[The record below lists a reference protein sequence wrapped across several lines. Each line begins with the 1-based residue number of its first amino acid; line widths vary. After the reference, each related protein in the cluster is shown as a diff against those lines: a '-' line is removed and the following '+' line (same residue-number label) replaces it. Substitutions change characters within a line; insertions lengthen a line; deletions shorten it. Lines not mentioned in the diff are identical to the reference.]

1 MEFRGVIP
9 AVTTPFTDDL
19 ALDLP
24 GLTSNTE
31 RLAHS
36 GIEAVV
42 VCGTMGEANALS
54 DDERAE
60 VIQTALGAIGGVAVG
75 ISSTTTSAS
84 VAFARQAAEL
94 GAHGVMCLPPVTYDL
109 DDDEALAFFEAV
121 GAASALP
128 LMVYNNPA
136 AARVDMSAALIAR
149 ICDEVPTASAVKEC
163 SEDVRRIAAVIAA
176 TEGRAD
182 VLVGGDDWAL
192 EGYSA
197 GAVGWVSGVA
207 NVAPAECIELESH
220 AMHGRLEE
228 ARALNQ
234 RLLPLS
240 RLDMDPKLVQLFKLA
255 QDRVGMK
262 GGPSRPPRL
271 PLTSDEIAAVDQAI
285 ATASLTAA
293 TV

>member
-9 AVTTPFTDDL
+9 AVTTPFMDDL
-19 ALDLP
+19 ELDLP
-24 GLTSNTE
+24 SLASNIE
-31 RLAHS
+31 RLAS
-36 GIEAVV
+36 AGVEAVV
-42 VCGTMGEANALS
+42 VCGTMGEASALS
-54 DDERAE
+54 DDERAS
-60 VIQTALGAIGGVAVG
+60 VITTALGAIGNVTVG
-75 ISSTTTSAS
+75 ISSTTTGGSI
-84 VAFARQAAEL
+84 AFAGQAAEL
-94 GAHGVMCLPPVTYDL
+94 GAHGVMCLPPVTYNCDN
-109 DDDEALAFFEAV
+109 DEVLAFFDAV
-121 GAASALP
+121 GGATALP

-136 AARVDMSAALIAR
+136 AARVDMSAALIGR
-149 ICDEVPTASAVKEC
+149 ICEQVPTAVAVKEC
-163 SEDVRRIAAVIAA
+163 SEDARRIAAVIAS
-176 TEGRAD
+176 TDGRAD

-207 NVAPAECIELESH
+207 NVAPAECIELESDV
-220 AMHGRLEE
+220 MHGRLDD

-262 GGPSRPPRL
+262 GGPSRPPRR
-271 PLTSDEIAAVDQAI
+271 PLTSAEIAAVDEAI
-285 ATASLTAA
+285 ATANLTAA